1 MVQISSFISL
11 IYQRKKLKTW
21 NKRYLEK
28 DKSEKLREL
37 DLNQAKIN
45 PFTKILLAFMST
57 SVQRE

>member
-28 DKSEKLREL
+28 AKSEKLREL
-37 DLNQAKIN
+37 EVNQAKIN
-45 PFTKILLAFMST
+45 PVTKILLAFMST

>member
-28 DKSEKLREL
+28 AKSEKLREL
-37 DLNQAKIN
+37 EVNQAKIN
-45 PFTKILLAFMST
+45 PVTKIF
-57 SVQRE
+57 